1 MKNLGFPFNGGASR
15 LLNLLKMSSIG
26 TCSQMPTSREN
37 MERKNLLYVG
47 ADDDDD
53 GDGDGDLGDYVDC
66 DDERT
71 FSPLVQMMIMM
82 VTMMMIM
89 VMMKEPSPRLYR

>member
-1 MKNLGFPFNGGASR
+1 
-15 LLNLLKMSSIG
+15 
-26 TCSQMPTSREN
+26 

-71 FSPLVQMMIMM
+71 FSPLVQMI
-82 VTMMMIM
+82 
-89 VMMKEPSPRLYR
+89 EPFSPWERIATTAMSNWWCTWSTSLSSSRLLL

>member
-47 ADDDDD
+47 ADDDEGGDGDNADDD
-53 GDGDGDLGDYVDC
+53 GDGDD
-66 DDERT
+66 
-71 FSPLVQMMIMM
+71 
-82 VTMMMIM
+82 
-89 VMMKEPSPRLYR
+89 EPSPCWCR

>member
-26 TCSQMPTSREN
+26 TCSEMPTSREY

-53 GDGDGDLGDYVDC
+53 GDGDGDGV
-66 DDERT
+66 
-71 FSPLVQMMIMM
+71 M
-82 VTMMMIM
+82 VVM
-89 VMMKEPSPRLYR
+89 MMKEPSPRWCR